1 MKITV
6 EKNVRAPV
14 DQVWKCYTTPEDIVQ
29 WQAESADWQTT
40 KSTVDLR
47 EGGTFSSRIQATDGN
62 FGYFLAGTYTR
73 IVPGRLIEY
82 VFSARAAKVEF
93 TESPEGVLLRVTFDP
108 DETFPAEPQQSSW
121 QATLDNF
128 ARYVEGRK

>member
-62 FGYFLAGTYTR
+62 FGYFLAGT
-73 IVPGRLIEY
+73 
-82 VFSARAAKVEF
+82 
-93 TESPEGVLLRVTFDP
+93 
-108 DETFPAEPQQSSW
+108 
-121 QATLDNF
+121 
-128 ARYVEGRK
+128 